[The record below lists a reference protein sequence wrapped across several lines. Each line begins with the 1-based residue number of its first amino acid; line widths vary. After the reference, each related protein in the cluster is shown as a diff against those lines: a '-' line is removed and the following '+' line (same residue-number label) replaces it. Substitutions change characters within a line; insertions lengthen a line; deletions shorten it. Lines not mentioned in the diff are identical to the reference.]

1 MLLTGYHGTSQYLA
15 HSIIETGQYHISSG
29 PKEWLGNGIYFY
41 EKFSDAYL
49 WRSTNGGRNTVLHSV
64 VEIGEDEYLDIDSPE
79 GTEVWNS
86 ILNYICTSRSITL
99 IGNAQENQNA
109 VNPQVVG
116 SSPTGGAKK
125 PPFSSRKR
133 WFF

>member
-1 MLLTGYHGTSQYLA
+1 MCGKTLWALIRRVSLWHLA
-15 HSIIETGQYHISSG
+15 VICPLIKKRIIKDVINMQEIKLFELRQRINKRKNGKYRTILEKIG
-29 PKEWLGNGIYFY
+29 P
-41 EKFSDAYL
+41 
-49 WRSTNGGRNTVLHSV
+49 
-64 VEIGEDEYLDIDSPE
+64 
-79 GTEVWNS
+79 
-86 ILNYICTSRSITL
+86 
-99 IGNAQENQNA
+99 